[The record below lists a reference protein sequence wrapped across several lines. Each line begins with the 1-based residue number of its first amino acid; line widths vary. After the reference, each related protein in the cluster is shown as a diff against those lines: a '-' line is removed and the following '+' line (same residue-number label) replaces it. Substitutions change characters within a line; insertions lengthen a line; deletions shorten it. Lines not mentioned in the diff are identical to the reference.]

1 MAHNPYDPPAA
12 TVADVER
19 VPPPVKPWQMKT
31 ALAFMWISFTCL
43 VMPGFMHPGSMGSG
57 FAPGVRSDFA
67 LVLTYLTLIGLLAGL
82 LVFVG
87 KGQRWARILYVAW
100 VGTNL
105 LRAFKG
111 LPGAVP
117 DPAFE
122 RLLYLLNLMM
132 DVATAVLLFLPASN
146 AWFHA
151 RRLARLAR

>member
-1 MAHNPYDPPAA
+1 MSGDAGFHASGIDG
-12 TVADVER
+12 VR
-19 VPPPVKPWQMKT
+19 V
-31 ALAFMWISFTCL
+31 C
-43 VMPGFMHPGSMGSG
+43 
-57 FAPGVRSDFA
+57 PGVRSDFA

-100 VGTNL
+100 VGTSL